1 MRNLKKFTVSLLT
14 VATLITAFPFTAKAE
29 DGEPI
34 GSFLKD
40 RNSITVENVEAEE
53 LFLDFLEEVSFIATD
68 ESWTNILEIKG
79 KTGLPEKGYDS
90 AVPDNETKIS
100 YADLS
105 DFDCMIYNYT
115 YCVFAILKNE
125 SGNRW
130 ETYTKDRDALTYLYQ
145 DFLNFKP
152 TEGNNREAV
161 NAAFEKIWD
170 WQFEYI
176 QEHDEPFDFVD
187 QLTYSEM
194 FPNSER
200 ESGDIDSPTQDRKEI
215 ESALEE
221 LDKSD
226 KEEIQQAIEEATAEN
241 NGKSDKSNMGIVL
254 PVVVVL
260 AAVILVTA
268 FIFMKK
274 GKTQKK

>member
-1 MRNLKKFTVSLLT
+1 M
-14 VATLITAFPFTAKAE
+14 
-29 DGEPI
+29 
-34 GSFLKD
+34 
-40 RNSITVENVEAEE
+40 
-53 LFLDFLEEVSFIATD
+53 DFLEEVSFIATD

-79 KTGLPEKGYDS
+79 KFGLPEKGYDS
-90 AVPDNETKIS
+90 TVPDNETKIS

-115 YCVFAILKNE
+115 YCAFASVKN
-125 SGNRW
+125 GNENYW
-130 ETYTKDRDALTYLYQ
+130 QTYTKDRDAFINIYQ

-194 FPNSER
+194 FPNSGS
-200 ESGDIDSPTQDRKEI
+200 ESGDTDSLSAQEQKEI

-221 LDKSD
+221 LDKGD
-226 KEEIQQAIEEATAEN
+226 REEIQQTVEETNTEN
-241 NGKSDKSNMGIVL
+241 NSKSDKSNMGILPLLSLSENHVL
-254 PVVVVL
+254 LTFSVCPASLYSDIVL
-260 AAVILVTA
+260 A
-268 FIFMKK
+268 IFPFW
-274 GKTQKK
+274 GLSLLS